1 MNPCSG
7 RMNTSKY
14 PVNPSM
20 SVLESHAVR
29 KAAREA
35 GFDILIDQTGAV
47 LGQSSHAPERCV
59 VWIAANNGFVAALT
73 MSNVV
78 HALEA
83 DYGTA
88 IPPASLPS
96 VPLQIAGGFLAVD
109 IPALESLLKRA
120 WILARTLPNAL
131 MGRFE
136 QVVESISATE
146 REATVRQRIGQN
158 LFREG
163 LMALWGG
170 RCAITGLDVPELLRA
185 SHAKPWADSNNL
197 ERLDVYNGLLLAAH
211 WDAAF
216 DAGLVTVGVD
226 GALMPS
232 SALSDAARSVLG
244 LSCTLRLKLRPEH
257 EPYMAWHR
265 ERVFRVEQD

>member
-1 MNPCSG
+1 
-7 RMNTSKY
+7 MNTSQN
-14 PVNPSM
+14 PVGPNM

-35 GFDILIDQTGAV
+35 GFDILNDQAGAV
-47 LGQSSHAPERCV
+47 FGESSHAPERCV
-59 VWIAANNGFVAALT
+59 VWTSDNNGFVAALT

-88 IPPASLPS
+88 IPPASLPGVS
-96 VPLQIAGGFLAVD
+96 LQIAGGFWAVD
-109 IPALESLLKRA
+109 IPALEALLKRA
-120 WILARTLPNAL
+120 WVLARTLPNAL
-131 MGRFE
+131 VGRFE
-136 QVVESISATE
+136 QAVVAISATE
-146 REATVRQRIGQN
+146 REATVRQRVGQN

-163 LMALWGG
+163 LIALWGG

-185 SHAKPWADSNNL
+185 SHAKPWADSSDV

-216 DAGLVTVGVD
+216 DAGLVTVSVD
-226 GALMPS
+226 GALMASPALRES
-232 SALSDAARSVLG
+232 SQAVLG
-244 LSCTLRLKLRPEH
+244 FTSAMHVRLH
-257 EPYMAWHR
+257 SQHHSYFQWHR
-265 ERVFRVEQD
+265 DHVFRR